1 MRVLLA
7 PHGTRG
13 DIQPMLALA
22 VALRA
27 RGHIVRFSVPR
38 GFLEWLGAC
47 GFEAVSN
54 DVDIEA
60 EMQAPDARLDSIRWM
75 FGRLRDHT
83 ARMFEPIA
91 HASEGAD
98 IVVGAG
104 AQLVTSSIAEWRDVP
119 HAMFAF
125 CPCAM
130 PTSAA
135 PPPTVRTQTLPP
147 WVNRLL
153 WQVGA
158 PVADLLLRG
167 TINRGRAS
175 LGLRSIASTLTHISD
190 SRVIIAAD
198 PDLAPPGDDGPAS
211 VLSTDALVFDE
222 GRELEPRL
230 DAFLNLVPSPIY
242 VGFGSMVAAGA
253 EELIGQAIAA
263 ARAVGRGA
271 LISAGWAGL
280 DRYVAQADDVLAVGS
295 IPHRAVFPRVAVIV
309 HHGGAGTTTAAASG
323 GVPQV
328 ILPHLLDQ
336 YYWAHR
342 IERLG
347 LGPRALPVSLITAD
361 ILADRLDIAL
371 NDAGMR
377 KRAAAL
383 GPVVAARNGAHAAVD
398 HLERLVGQGLG
409 ARAGA

>member
-1 MRVLLA
+1 MFTFPVRCRRA
-7 PHGTRG
+7 PRRRRH
-13 DIQPMLALA
+13 
-22 VALRA
+22 
-27 RGHIVRFSVPR
+27 
-38 GFLEWLGAC
+38 C
-47 GFEAVSN
+47 GRE
-54 DVDIEA
+54 
-60 EMQAPDARLDSIRWM
+60 
-75 FGRLRDHT
+75 
-83 ARMFEPIA
+83 
-91 HASEGAD
+91 
-98 IVVGAG
+98 
-104 AQLVTSSIAEWRDVP
+104 
-119 HAMFAF
+119 
-125 CPCAM
+125 
-130 PTSAA
+130 
-135 PPPTVRTQTLPP
+135 TLPP

-167 TINRGRAS
+167 RSTRPRR
-175 LGLRSIASTLTHISD
+175 GLRSIGSTLTHISD

-198 PDLAPPGDDGPAS
+198 PDLAPPSDDGPAS
-211 VLSTDALVFDE
+211 VVSTDALVFDE

-230 DAFLNLVPSPIY
+230 DAFLNLDPSPIY

-271 LISAGWAGL
+271 IISAGWAGL
-280 DRYVAQADDVLAVGS
+280 DRYVAQADDILIVGS
-295 IPHRAVFPRVAVIV
+295 IPHGAVFPRVAVIV

-342 IERLG
+342 SERPG

-371 NDAGMR
+371 NDAGIR

-398 HLERLVGQGLG
+398 HLERLVAQ
-409 ARAGA
+409 